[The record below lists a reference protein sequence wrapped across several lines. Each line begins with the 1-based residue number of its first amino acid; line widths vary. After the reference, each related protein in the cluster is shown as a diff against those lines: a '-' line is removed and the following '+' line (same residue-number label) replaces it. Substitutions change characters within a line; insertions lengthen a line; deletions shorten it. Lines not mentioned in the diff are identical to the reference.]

1 MLWMETYLSC
11 FSVRLGLIVVA
22 ALGLVHVFIGTVL
35 LISMGMDALD
45 PIVKL
50 LKNDDEYGKMLT
62 VQKTLNWIENH
73 SQAFIAIL
81 LTSLAIHLICCS
93 LAILGALKLK
103 KWLLL
108 PFIIHELIRVTFYFA
123 AHIILMIILKK
134 KLSLGL
140 LIAVT
145 LLGGFI
151 LLYLA
156 YNWATSVALF
166 QIIELVHTERYRK
179 LYGDDPFHP
188 QLPPNYSHTS
198 PPQYSYGT
206 VENVRVLVTPRSGDI
221 DEQKQRQT
229 QRIAVKAP
237 TQPVIAVLPANY
249 VNNNGP
255 LLQSKQ
261 MSSFQQ
267 QQQYQRS
274 EKERN
279 EYNAEFGNWQW
290 SELMVGRQRKALI
303 VEN

>member
-22 ALGLVHVFIGTVL
+22 ALGLVRVFIAAIL

-45 PIVKL
+45 PIIKL
-50 LKNDDEYGKMLT
+50 FKNDDEYGKMLT
-62 VQKTLNWIENH
+62 VQTTLNWIENH
-73 SQAFIAIL
+73 SQAFIATL
-81 LTSLAIHLICCS
+81 LTSLAIHLICCG

-108 PFIIHELIRVTFYFA
+108 PYIIHEFIRVSFYFA

-134 KLSLGL
+134 KLNLGL

-188 QLPPNYSHTS
+188 QLPPNYSYTS

-229 QRIAVKAP
+229 QRTAVKAP

-255 LLQSKQ
+255 HLQSKQ
-261 MSSFQQ
+261 MNSFQQ

-274 EKERN
+274 EKEQN

-290 SELMVGRQRKALI
+290 SELMVGRQRKALL
-303 VEN
+303 